1 MKIVFSAFVIGLF
14 ACTLAL
20 AAQVDGK
27 KVYASKCASCHGVK
41 ATGIPG
47 IAKAKKVDPSALDLT
62 KAATTKKPA
71 ADLVNDVLKGT
82 RKMLPQKVTQAEADA
97 LAKYIAGLG
106 VVKK

>member
-1 MKIVFSAFVIGLF
+1 MKRVFSAIVIGLF

-27 KVYASKCASCHGVK
+27 KVYVSKCTGCHGVK
-41 ATGIPG
+41 ATGNPG
-47 IAKAKKVDPSALDLT
+47 IAKAKKLDPSALDLT

-71 ADLVNDVLKGT
+71 ADLANDVLKGT
-82 RKMLPQKVTQAEADA
+82 GKMNPVKVSQAEADA

-106 VVKK
+106 VAKK